1 MTISTSSS
9 TMIGWGAMATG
20 AVGLLAAV
28 SIFLFFGV
36 GQPFGTLN
44 DLFNALLAI
53 SSAVLA
59 WMLFSGGQSQ
69 SPPLG
74 RVALIIALAGA
85 LLAVVGSV
93 LAISHITGW
102 YLAGLYLAAGG
113 AMIGLWLLVLN
124 YSAWRDNSLPHGLI
138 VFGLISG
145 LIMAL
150 GLVAIPG
157 VLRGIDRQ
165 AYDFTVFN
173 SIWWTGTL
181 GLLVLFPI
189 WCVLLGRIHL
199 LQR

>member
-1 MTISTSSS
+1 MTMTTSSS
-9 TMIGWGAMATG
+9 TVIGWGAVATG
-20 AVGLLAAV
+20 AAGLLAAV
-28 SIFLFFGV
+28 CIFLFFGL

-44 DLFNALLAI
+44 DFFNGLLAI
-53 SSAVLA
+53 SSAALA
-59 WMLFSGGQSQ
+59 WMLYSGQQGQT
-69 SPPLG
+69 PLLG
-74 RVALIIALAGA
+74 GASLIIAVAGA
-85 LLAVVGSV
+85 VLALVGSV
-93 LAISHITGW
+93 LALSGATGW

-113 AMIGLWLLVLN
+113 ALLGLWLLTLS
-124 YSAWRDNSLPHGLI
+124 YSAWRADLLPHGLI

-145 LIMAL
+145 LIMTL

-157 VLRGIDRQ
+157 ILRGTDRQ
-165 AYDFTVFN
+165 AYDFTLFN